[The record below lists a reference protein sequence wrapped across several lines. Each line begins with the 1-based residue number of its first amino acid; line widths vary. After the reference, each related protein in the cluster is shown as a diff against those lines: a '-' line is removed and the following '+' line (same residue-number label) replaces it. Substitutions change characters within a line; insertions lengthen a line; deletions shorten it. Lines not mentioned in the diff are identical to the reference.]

1 MNIRRILTIV
11 SLSLFTAFSAYA
23 APLEM
28 NFQSAWQPAQKQ
40 NPDAIEPWA
49 KSFAEKSDGEMIMHV
64 FYTGGL
70 VESSALAEAIKSG
83 MVDSGGWSFSDQ
95 KKTPYLFLTQLPY
108 IGKDQAHAYRV
119 FHKLID
125 EVPELR
131 AELDS
136 VGILLSASISAPCM
150 IASRDTPIRSIA
162 DIKGKRVLCAVPLF
176 SEYVEAWGGIPVSV
190 SPGDVYVGLQRGM
203 GEMMLCGISC
213 VKGTRVHEV
222 CKYATD
228 LGMTFSSL
236 FPYSM
241 NRELFEKDMTPGQQA
256 LTLELSKD
264 LGKKVLDSF
273 LADVANSYKEFEAAG
288 CSVSRL
294 GEAEE
299 AEFIKVTR
307 DNIMPNL
314 VRKAKE
320 AGLADPQSVIDRYLE
335 IAASV
340 E

>member
-1 MNIRRILTIV
+1 MRFGHLFASF
-11 SLSLFTAFSAYA
+11 SLAFLAAFTANA
-23 APLEM
+23 ATIEM

-49 KSFAEKSDGEMIMHV
+49 ASFAERSGGDMVMHV

-70 VESSALAEAIKSG
+70 VENSALPEAIRSG
-83 MVDSGGWSFSDQ
+83 MVDAGGWTFIDQ
-95 KKTPYLFLTQLPY
+95 KKMPYFFLTQLPY
-108 IGKDQAHAYRV
+108 IGKNQAHAFRV
-119 FHKLID
+119 FKKLIE
-125 EVPELR
+125 EVPELC
-131 AELDS
+131 AELES
-136 VGILLSASISAPCM
+136 VGVLLSSSVSAPCM
-150 IASRDTPIRSIA
+150 IASRDTEIKSIS
-162 DIKGKRVLCAVPLF
+162 DIKGKRVLCAVPTF

-222 CKYATD
+222 CKYAVD
-228 LGMTFSSL
+228 LGMTFTGL

-241 NRELFEKDMTPGQQA
+241 NRELFEKDMTPEQQT
-256 LTLELSKD
+256 LTMEISKD
-264 LGKKVLDSF
+264 LGKNVLDSF
-273 LADVANSYKEFEAAG
+273 LSDVANSYKEFEAAG
-288 CSVSRL
+288 CHVYRL
-294 GEAEE
+294 GEAEN

-307 DNIMPNL
+307 DNIVPNL

-320 AGLADPQSVIDRYLE
+320 AGLTDPETVINRYLE